1 MSFYGS
7 FSEAKSIISN
17 IEVSE
22 NTHSASGSKIL
33 NGSSGP
39 GGAASGIKPAGETM
53 SQKRTSLRTS
63 TSTLRRKYA
72 STGSNS

>member
-7 FSEAKSIISN
+7 VSDAKAAIAAV
-17 IEVSE
+17 ELSE
-22 NTHSASGSKIL
+22 NTRSNTGSKIL
-33 NGSSGP
+33 NGHSSP
-39 GGAASGIKPAGETM
+39 GGIANSAKPSGETM

-72 STGSNS
+72 STGTN